1 LLVHRCLPIL
11 QVCLILRD
19 HLFLFLITRDRLHIP
34 DGFGCP
40 VIIKDID
47 GCPVTGPDP
56 EGIDND
62 GRISASCGIEMS
74 GMY

>member
-1 LLVHRCLPIL
+1 MVHRDR
-11 QVCLILRD
+11 LIHRD
-19 HLFLFLITRDRLHIP
+19 HLFMDLITRDRHRTL
-34 DGFGCP
+34 DGFGCQ

-56 EGIDND
+56 EGIDED
-62 GRISASCGIEMS
+62 GKILASCGKETP

>member
-1 LLVHRCLPIL
+1 LLVHHYLPIHRDRT
-11 QVCLILRD
+11 ILRA

-74 GMY
+74 VMC